1 MTKRYEAKNQRGLF
15 FWAEPNGG
23 GAGAVESYGVVSQ
36 AKGFPATEAH
46 DDWFAYLKDADEIA
60 RQLAETNPG
69 IGNQP

>member
-23 GAGAVESYGVVSQ
+23 GAGAVESYAVVSQ
-36 AKGFPATEAH
+36 ANGFPATEAH